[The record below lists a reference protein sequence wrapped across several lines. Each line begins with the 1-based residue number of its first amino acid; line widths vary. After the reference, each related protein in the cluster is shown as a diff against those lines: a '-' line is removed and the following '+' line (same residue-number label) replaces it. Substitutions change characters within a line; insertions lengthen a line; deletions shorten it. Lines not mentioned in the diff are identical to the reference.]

1 LFAGD
6 DPSSWTVAR
15 VKRWA
20 QEELQLPEEVAKSFG
35 NSLREEDV
43 TGEGL
48 ASFIVKHKLHLLLI
62 KLWIQNTDTTQSAGA
77 GQVNFIGIE
86 PRRSAKK

>member
-1 LFAGD
+1 M
-6 DPSSWTVAR
+6 
-15 VKRWA
+15 KRWA

-48 ASFIVKHKLHLLLI
+48 ASFIVKHKLHLLLLLYYV
-62 KLWIQNTDTTQSAGA
+62 KNTGKTLIRLRAQARGKA
-77 GQVNFIGIE
+77 ILY
-86 PRRSAKK
+86 A

>member
-1 LFAGD
+1 VSRPLNQLFAGD

-48 ASFIVKHKLHLLLI
+48 ASFIVKH
-62 KLWIQNTDTTQSAGA
+62 
-77 GQVNFIGIE
+77 
-86 PRRSAKK
+86 